1 MTSSSIYTAMQIS
14 LTPNA
19 DKLIEQMM
27 TLGYPDPASV
37 VEVALER
44 MVQVALAESEAESPE
59 VAEWMRQEVA
69 IGADQL
75 ERGEFSTLSLNE
87 IKAEVLAAHQ
97 QQHSQT

>member
-1 MTSSSIYTAMQIS
+1 MA
-14 LTPNA
+14 
-19 DKLIEQMM
+19 
-27 TLGYPDPASV
+27 LGYPDPASV

-44 MVQVALAESEAESPE
+44 MAQVALAESEAESSA

-75 ERGEFSTLSLNE
+75 EQGEFSTLSLNE

-97 QQHSQT
+97 QHPQA

>member
-97 QQHSQT
+97 QQNSQT